1 MSELFNSETN
11 LRRKGPYPTASLQHE
26 CSAPFAHSPFLANVA
41 VASSRTASHLFQ
53 SRIAVQASDRHCTT
67 VHPSLLQSFGK
78 RSMRDTDGNV
88 GVGARWDLVGVT
100 EVPEEEL
107 ESGIWARA
115 VEKGLTVDNRNA
127 LQFMGMSQEQEA
139 GRPVPELFVGSK
151 HMLHGAV
158 LRRRQQLGK
167 RSTVQPAVP
176 NCVNPLEHAVY
187 CRIDQ
192 GRFGGEGRVEEE
204 ESSSGAASSW
214 GCRCCWRASSG
225 CIATVQLLV
234 GGRVVVVGIVMGDE
248 AGQGFLKFSI
258 QSGPRAQL
266 LRVHVAPQSR
276 DEFDAWSRALCWRG
290 QASQRYGG
298 ISGASAQLPP
308 NPLQPVSISALSAT
322 SAELAA
328 QSTAESQVCENP
340 TFALRLSCSNILRLQ
355 SNIIDLVS
363 DISELQLT
371 KRAAGRVGAWG
382 CEERPNECIRR

>member
-1 MSELFNSETN
+1 
-11 LRRKGPYPTASLQHE
+11 
-26 CSAPFAHSPFLANVA
+26 
-41 VASSRTASHLFQ
+41 
-53 SRIAVQASDRHCTT
+53 
-67 VHPSLLQSFGK
+67 
-78 RSMRDTDGNV
+78 
-88 GVGARWDLVGVT
+88 
-100 EVPEEEL
+100 
-107 ESGIWARA
+107 
-115 VEKGLTVDNRNA
+115 
-127 LQFMGMSQEQEA
+127 
-139 GRPVPELFVGSK
+139 
-151 HMLHGAV
+151 MLHGAV

-298 ISGASAQLPP
+298 ISGASARRSSHSGTFSL
-308 NPLQPVSISALSAT
+308 LERRMSRSSRWSSIARG
-322 SAELAA
+322 SAEVMPAVASEGSILP
-328 QSTAESQVCENP
+328 S
-340 TFALRLSCSNILRLQ
+340 SC
-355 SNIIDLVS
+355 
-363 DISELQLT
+363 
-371 KRAAGRVGAWG
+371 
-382 CEERPNECIRR
+382 